1 MTGRVGIAGATYT
14 PDWCGC
20 VFVAAT
26 CGRSWRPRRR
36 ALLPS
41 FVVLGAHE
49 RRVRACG
56 QAGRW
61 SNVGCETPASAGSRG
76 PPQSVP
82 LRAVSQPVRDFRI
95 ALALLTPAVLSAQ
108 WSTSWRAGGAVEPPS
123 PQWSCSVTLRRHQLP
138 GGALL
143 STRWSG
149 RRSGGESSLDQC
161 NCAAGKPWCA
171 VAQQSCVAC
180 GAGWRMFRSRPHE
193 ITVRHAGSCSG
204 YWCCSASR
212 GG

>member
-1 MTGRVGIAGATYT
+1 M
-14 PDWCGC
+14 
-20 VFVAAT
+20 
-26 CGRSWRPRRR
+26 
-36 ALLPS
+36 
-41 FVVLGAHE
+41 
-49 RRVRACG
+49 RACG

-82 LRAVSQPVRDFRI
+82 LREVSQHVRDFRI

-180 GAGWRMFRSRPHE
+180 GAGWRMFRSRPYE

-212 GG
+212 GGRRQFSNGPLRPQDGTEMAEEGHPSPLFLVPMLALVLVLTPASQ